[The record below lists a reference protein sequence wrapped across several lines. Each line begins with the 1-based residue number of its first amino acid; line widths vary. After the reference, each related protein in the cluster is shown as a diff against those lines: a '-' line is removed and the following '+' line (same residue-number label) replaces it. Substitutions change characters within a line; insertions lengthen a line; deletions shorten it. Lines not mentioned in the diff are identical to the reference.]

1 MHKRNELSQPDQPN
15 IEQNNDEK
23 VVAMEKS
30 ILRILET
37 LKEADFDKRPPIPK
51 IKHNKH
57 GKSAL
62 ATANRALD
70 KCQE

>member
-1 MHKRNELSQPDQPN
+1 MHKRNELSQTDQPN

-23 VVAMEKS
+23 VVAMEEN

-37 LKEADFDKRPPIPK
+37 LKKADFDKRPPIPK
-51 IKHNKH
+51 IKRNKH
-57 GKSAL
+57 DKSAL